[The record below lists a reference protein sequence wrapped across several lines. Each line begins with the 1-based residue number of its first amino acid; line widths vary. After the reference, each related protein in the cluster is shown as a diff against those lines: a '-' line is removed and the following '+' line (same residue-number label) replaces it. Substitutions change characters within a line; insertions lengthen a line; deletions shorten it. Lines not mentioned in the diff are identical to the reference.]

1 MATKPWQ
8 RSALLTEL
16 ARTLGTALAAD
27 RLEIRT
33 FPLRDGQ
40 LAYLQT

>member
-8 RSALLTEL
+8 RSALLAEL
-16 ARTLGTALAAD
+16 ARAVGTALAAG
-27 RLEIRT
+27 RLESRT

-40 LAYLQT
+40 SAYLQT